1 MKDGGLRY
9 PFLDLGKVNERYAA
23 QLKEACAR
31 VIDGGRYIGGD
42 EVERFES
49 ELAAYCGVRHT
60 VGVSNGLDALEAHI
74 ARLYRDGRHVAR

>member
-31 VIDGGRYIGGD
+31 VIDGGIPAEPLFRSMMGVPVSSTAG
-42 EVERFES
+42 VTS
-49 ELAAYCGVRHT
+49 AAMRL
-60 VGVSNGLDALEAHI
+60 SGLNRNWRLI
-74 ARLYRDGRHVAR
+74 AECDIPWE

>member
-31 VIDGGRYIGGD
+31 VIDGGLT
-42 EVERFES
+42 S
-49 ELAAYCGVRHT
+49 AAMRL
-60 VGVSNGLDALEAHI
+60 SGLNRNWRLI
-74 ARLYRDGRHVAR
+74 AECDIPWG

>member
-31 VIDGGRYIGGD
+31 VI
-42 EVERFES
+42 
-49 ELAAYCGVRHT
+49 VRR
-60 VGVSNGLDALEAHI
+60 LI
-74 ARLYRDGRHVAR
+74 AECDIPWE

>member
-31 VIDGGRYIGGD
+31 VIDSGR
-42 EVERFES
+42 
-49 ELAAYCGVRHT
+49 
-60 VGVSNGLDALEAHI
+60 
-74 ARLYRDGRHVAR
+74 